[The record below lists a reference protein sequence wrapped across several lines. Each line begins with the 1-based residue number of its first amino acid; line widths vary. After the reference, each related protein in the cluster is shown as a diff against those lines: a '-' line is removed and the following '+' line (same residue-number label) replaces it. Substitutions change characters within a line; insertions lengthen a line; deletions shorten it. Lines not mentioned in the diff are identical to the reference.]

1 MDVIRLGYPDA
12 ALHEASAAAVARVL
26 EAHEL
31 EVEYVPAAPDADA
44 VGDDVDLF
52 ASAWLPRTD
61 ASLLAAGRMR
71 PLGVLYR
78 PILLWSVAGG
88 DGRHEAGSIA
98 DLAASRH
105 FERRILAPPGP
116 IARAAPQ
123 VLAAYGLQQ
132 AGYAVETVCER
143 EAFAWAQ
150 AAAPGSPGRV
160 VPMCRPHAL
169 LHASALRPLDDP
181 LDALGPEQ
189 QARMLIREDLQAILD
204 PDLID
209 ELEALTLGNRVVG
222 AMAHAMRVQAMSA
235 EQAADAWQRG
245 KLTPRG

>member
-1 MDVIRLGYPDA
+1 MDAIRLGYPDA

-31 EVEYVPAAPDADA
+31 EVEYVPAATDADA
-44 VGDDVDLF
+44 VEDGIDLF

-61 ASLLAAGRMR
+61 AALLASGRMR

-78 PILLWSVAGG
+78 PLLLWSVAGG
-88 DGRHEAGSIA
+88 DARSIA
-98 DLAASRH
+98 DLAANPR
-105 FERRILAPPGP
+105 FERTILAPAGP

-123 VLAAYGLQQ
+123 VLRAYRLDE
-132 AGYAVETVCER
+132 AGYAVETVPDA
-143 EAFAWAQ
+143 EAFAWA
-150 AAAPGSPGRV
+150 AAAPPGRV

-169 LHASALRPLDDP
+169 LHASVLRPLEDP
-181 LDALGPEQ
+181 LDALGAEQ
-189 QARMLIREDLQAILD
+189 QASLLIREDLQATLD

-209 ELEALTLGNRVVG
+209 ELEALTLGNRVVS
-222 AMAHAMRVQAMSA
+222 AMAHAMRLQAMSA

>member
-31 EVEYVPAAPDADA
+31 EVEYAPAAPDADA

-61 ASLLAAGRMR
+61 AALLASGRMR

-88 DGRHEAGSIA
+88 DARHDARSIA

-105 FERRILAPPGP
+105 FERRILAPTGP

-123 VLAAYGLQQ
+123 VLAAYRLDR
-132 AGYAVETVCER
+132 AGYVVETVSER
-143 EAFAWAQ
+143 QAFDWAQ
-150 AAAPGSPGRV
+150 AGEPGRV

-169 LHASALRPLDDP
+169 LHASALRPLEDP

-189 QARMLIREDLQAILD
+189 QASLLIREELGATLD

-209 ELEALTLGNRVVG
+209 ELEALTLGNRVVS
-222 AMAHAMRVQAMSA
+222 AMAHAMRIEAMSA

>member
-1 MDVIRLGYPDA
+1 MDAIRLGYFDTA
-12 ALHEASAAAVARVL
+12 SHEASAAAVARVL

-44 VGDDVDLF
+44 VGDGIDLF

-61 ASLLAAGRMR
+61 AALLAGGRMR

-78 PILLWSVAGG
+78 PALLWSVAGG
-88 DGRHEAGSIA
+88 DARSIA
-98 DLAASRH
+98 DLATSPH
-105 FERRILAPPGP
+105 FERRIVAPVGP

-123 VLAAYGLQQ
+123 VLRAYRLDQ
-132 AGYAVETVCER
+132 AGFFLETASDR
-143 EAFAWAQ
+143 DALAWA
-150 AAAPGSPGRV
+150 AAAGPRQV
-160 VPMCRPHAL
+160 VPISRPHAL
-169 LHASALRPLDDP
+169 LHASALRALEDP
-181 LDALGPEQ
+181 LCALGAEQ
-189 QARMLIREDLQAILD
+189 QASMLMREDLQATLD

-209 ELEALTLGNRVVG
+209 ELEALTLGNRVVS
-222 AMAHAMRVQAMSA
+222 AMAHAMRLQAMSA